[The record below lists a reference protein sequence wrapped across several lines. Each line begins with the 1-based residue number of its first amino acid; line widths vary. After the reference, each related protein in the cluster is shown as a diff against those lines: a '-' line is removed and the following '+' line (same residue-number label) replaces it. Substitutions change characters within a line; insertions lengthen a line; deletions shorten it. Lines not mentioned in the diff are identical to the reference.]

1 MLSGQ
6 SVPAVRTEQLLQ
18 GLAGKRVL
26 VTGGAGFVGSRVAHE
41 LVARGAIVTVLDDLS
56 TGQRGLLPEG
66 LAQFVQGSVTDVDTI
81 DRCVHDAQLVFHLA
95 VRNIIRST
103 IEPREDYEVNIGGTL
118 NILLAA
124 QKAPNLERVL
134 YTSSV
139 SIYGN
144 PRALPITEEEGVNIL
159 SPYAASKL
167 AGESYC
173 SAFIEMYQMPIT
185 VVRYSNVYGAHQSPK
200 NPYCGVVSKFMES
213 CARGEP
219 VQIHGS
225 GLQTRDFTYIDDAV
239 QATLLAALTPRAE
252 GAMINV
258 GSGRETTVRELA
270 DLVSQ
275 CMGVPTRIDYIDRRD
290 IDNVQRRV
298 VNIERARRMLRW
310 APTIDLTRGLAM
322 TRDWLRGHR
331 DGA

>member
-1 MLSGQ
+1 
-6 SVPAVRTEQLLQ
+6 
-18 GLAGKRVL
+18 
-26 VTGGAGFVGSRVAHE
+26 
-41 LVARGAIVTVLDDLS
+41 
-56 TGQRGLLPEG
+56 
-66 LAQFVQGSVTDVDTI
+66 
-81 DRCVHDAQLVFHLA
+81 
-95 VRNIIRST
+95 
-103 IEPREDYEVNIGGTL
+103 
-118 NILLAA
+118 
-124 QKAPNLERVL
+124 
-134 YTSSV
+134 
-139 SIYGN
+139 
-144 PRALPITEEEGVNIL
+144 
-159 SPYAASKL
+159 
-167 AGESYC
+167 
-173 SAFIEMYQMPIT
+173 
-185 VVRYSNVYGAHQSPK
+185 
-200 NPYCGVVSKFMES
+200 
-213 CARGEP
+213 